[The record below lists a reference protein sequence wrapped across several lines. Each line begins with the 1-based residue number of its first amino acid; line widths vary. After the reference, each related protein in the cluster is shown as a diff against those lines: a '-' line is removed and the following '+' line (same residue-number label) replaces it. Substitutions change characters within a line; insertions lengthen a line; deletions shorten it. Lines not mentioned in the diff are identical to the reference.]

1 MTWFPSADRKRAS
14 VAGIFCMPHSFFFLI
29 GLNARPAQAQ
39 QDRFAFCKTFDRTSS
54 YYVAGEPVYFTDL
67 FPVTPSSPDYKTA
80 FQDFLKQKYGWTKK
94 TVSCAIGFTKEGAE
108 KSYNESLKA
117 AGDKAVRTGWTL
129 ADMPASA
136 PPRNPHQ

>member
-1 MTWFPSADRKRAS
+1 MVSIDRRE
-14 VAGIFCMPHSFFFLI
+14 AGIHCRYLLYAGVFLF
-29 GLNARPAQAQ
+29 LVALTARPAQAQ
-39 QDRFAFCKTFDRTSS
+39 SDGFAFCKTFDRTSS
-54 YYVAGEPVYFTDL
+54 YYVAGEPVYFTEI

-108 KSYNESLKA
+108 KSYNEGLKA

-129 ADMPASA
+129 ANMPASA
-136 PPRNPHQ
+136 PPRNPHE

>member
-1 MTWFPSADRKRAS
+1 MVSITRRE
-14 VAGIFCMPHSFFFLI
+14 AGIRCRHLLYAALLLFLV

-39 QDRFAFCKTFDRTSS
+39 QDGFAFCKTFDRTSS

-80 FQDFLKQKYGWTKK
+80 FQDFLKQTYGWTKK

-117 AGDKAVRTGWTL
+117 AGDKLGRTGWTL
-129 ADMPASA
+129 ADMPAAA
-136 PPRNPHQ
+136 PPRNPHE

>member
-1 MTWFPSADRKRAS
+1 MVSIGRS
-14 VAGIFCMPHSFFFLI
+14 EAGIRCRHLLYAAFLLFLI

-39 QDRFAFCKTFDRTSS
+39 QDGFAFCKTFAPGSS

-117 AGDKAVRTGWTL
+117 AGDKAVRTGWTI
-129 ADMPASA
+129 ADVRASA